1 VKVNGAILV
10 FYASRIGTDDV
21 ATFAIIRR
29 TFDIFSSLIE
39 GLCCGAELR
48 CAYHMG
54 RGNQVLA
61 SRSAYKSLI
70 IGVSV
75 GTALAFAYYG
85 LLGNYVFKLLDYDKI
100 GAEMTELIPLLCLC
114 SIVMTIGMLGWAL
127 LGAQGRV
134 RMATFVSM
142 VTSWIITIPIAAYFV
157 VVRKY
162 SLQGLVAAVTV
173 GYSVSSTI
181 LMYLLIRSNWK
192 KRSAKVMRITSFS
205 DASFRDDELSISPS
219 LCDYDDAAFSQVGS
233 TPPTKDLTLSIQ
245 TILGSDSDV
254 TEMIEQ
260 LGDAVPNSIRP
271 DSPC

>member
-1 VKVNGAILV
+1 
-10 FYASRIGTDDV
+10 
-21 ATFAIIRR
+21 
-29 TFDIFSSLIE
+29 
-39 GLCCGAELR
+39 
-48 CAYHMG
+48 MG

-70 IGVSV
+70 IGLSV

-85 LLGNYVFKLLDYDKI
+85 LLGNYVFKLLDYDNI

-134 RMATFVSM
+134 RIATFVSM
-142 VTSWIITIPIAAYFV
+142 VTSWVITIPIAAYFV
-157 VVRKY
+157 LVRKY

-205 DASFRDDELSISPS
+205 VASFRDDELSRSPS
-219 LCDYDDAAFSQVGS
+219 ICDNDDAALPQVGS
-233 TPPTKDLTLSIQ
+233 TPPIKDLTLPS
-245 TILGSDSDV
+245 ILGSDSDV

-260 LGDAVPNSIRP
+260 LGDAVPSSIRP
-271 DSPC
+271 DSLR